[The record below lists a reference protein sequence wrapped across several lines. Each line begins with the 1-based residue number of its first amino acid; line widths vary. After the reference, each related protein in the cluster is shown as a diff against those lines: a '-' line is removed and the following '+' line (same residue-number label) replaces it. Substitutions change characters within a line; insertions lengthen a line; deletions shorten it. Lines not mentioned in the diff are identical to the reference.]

1 MIELLN
7 RIEELELREAEA
19 EEAGNEDLADE
30 LYTEKYRTAAEKA
43 AAIIEKATNEIDHIT
58 AMRMV
63 WHKREELKRIFA

>member
-30 LYTEKYRTAAEKA
+30 LYTEKYRTAEKA

>member
-30 LYTEKYRTAAEKA
+30 LYTEKYRTA
-43 AAIIEKATNEIDHIT
+43 IIEKATNEIDHIT